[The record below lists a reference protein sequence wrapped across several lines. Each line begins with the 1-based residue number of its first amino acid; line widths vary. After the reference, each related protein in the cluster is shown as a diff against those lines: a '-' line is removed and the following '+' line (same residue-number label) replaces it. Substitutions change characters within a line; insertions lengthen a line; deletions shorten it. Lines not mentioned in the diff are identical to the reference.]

1 MNFKHNKKRNT
12 AFLFEAIIKEIS
24 EQVLEGN
31 DSKKKRLVLILK
43 EFFYKNS
50 ILSRELEAYRS
61 IYEEKDSNEQTLDKI
76 ILESKNRFDRVNRK
90 EVFNEQTKLISRL
103 NSIDKEIFNNFIKN
117 YKVLAS
123 INQLFISKD
132 KDLKVKDRIS
142 LQEQIKEFVLT
153 KPEQSDGILEEVD
166 SIVYRNF
173 IEKFNNEYSSLLAE
187 QKDLLKH
194 YIYILADEEEK
205 ILEFQIFL
213 SNEIKRLKKIV
224 SQSLLEK
231 EIKSDQYMVEKT
243 QKVME
248 ILNSYSQKHINE
260 SDFEKILVIQEL
272 AKEITSNGDQDQNS

>member
-31 DSKKKRLVLILK
+31 DSKKKKLVSILK
-43 EFFYKNS
+43 EFFHKNS

-90 EVFNEQTKLISRL
+90 EVFNEQTRLISRL
-103 NSIDKEIFNNFIKN
+103 NSIDKEIFNNFVKN

-123 INQLFISKD
+123 INQLFISED
-132 KDLKVKDRIS
+132 KDLKVKDRIF

-153 KPEQSDGILEEVD
+153 KPEQSDGILEEID

-173 IEKFNNEYSSLLAE
+173 IEKFNNEYSTLLAE

-194 YIYILADEEEK
+194 YILADEEEK

-231 EIKSDQYMVEKT
+231 EIKSDQHMVEKT

-248 ILNSYSQKHINE
+248 MLNSYAQKHINE

-272 AKEITSNGDQDQNS
+272 AREITSNGDQDQNS